1 MSGPSTEA
9 AGDRRDSEANRAKTL
24 QLLRALDVA
33 LGESLRDGW
42 FGRVRLDLAVMDGT
56 MQNFALKAERTY
68 R

>member
-33 LGESLRDGW
+33 LAEVLRDGW
-42 FGRVRLDLAVMDGT
+42 FGRFRLELNVQDGT
-56 MQNFALKAERTY
+56 AQGFELKAERTY